1 MKKKNEKYIYCWKCG
16 VKNDKKNKKC
26 VACDAKLNEEEHPLF
41 TWLFGEIKEEA
52 EDGIFDYFCELLKSF
67 FRKHLYGVIVGLAVT
82 FAAVSSVVNIMEP
95 ENAEITTEEYSIP
108 KVVETVPKE
117 EPKQEEEVSK
127 EETPVEPQPETP
139 KPAATPKPTTPQ
151 PTPTPEP
158 QPSTPEPEEKPKEL
172 YCPTGFTLT
181 NENKCVITEYLDAW
195 IKYTCPEGY
204 EYTSNGDD
212 KYCLSTT
219 REPMETEYFCAANM
233 EEYKKYYG
241 DSLCASMSDVVTST
255 LDSVNHKCSYS
266 FFYADGSS
274 ASCIL
279 GTPPDALTRRSCPA
293 GTMNNGDYCYKKTD
307 YAIKYYCLNEQE
319 ELVGNKCKTTTILEP
334 LER

>member
-1 MKKKNEKYIYCWKCG
+1 MVRKMKKKNEKYIYCWKCG

-82 FAAVSSVVNIMEP
+82 FATVSSVVNIMEP

-117 EPKQEEEVSK
+117 EPKEEEVSK
-127 EETPVEPQPETP
+127 EETPVEPQPE
-139 KPAATPKPTTPQ
+139 APKPTTPT
-151 PTPTPEP
+151 PTPTPAP
-158 QPSTPEPEEKPKEL
+158 KPSPTQPEEKPKEL

-181 NENKCVITEYLDAW
+181 SDNKCTITEYLDAW

-241 DSLCASMSDVVTST
+241 EDDLCASMSDVVTST

-279 GTPPDALTRRSCPA
+279 GSQPDALTRRSCPA

-307 YAIKYYCLNEQE
+307 YIPTYYCLNDQE
-319 ELVGNKCKTTTILEP
+319 ELVDGNKCKATTILEP